1 MRLCAAPRGEG
12 SQGAEVADEITFQN
26 DPVDPSDEFRKQ
38 HNHFFVHDR
47 DGAREWRPPA

>member
-1 MRLCAAPRGEG
+1 MRLCAAQRGEG

-26 DPVDPSDEFRKQ
+26 DPAELDW
-38 HNHFFVHDR
+38 